1 MNKKV
6 SIIAFVIMII
16 ILTICIT
23 CVGYALG
30 IILMDNLFGIILIDN
45 LFGIILMDNLFGNIG
60 YSMSWAIIVAAII
73 NCVAAFGIYRASCE
87 LKDII
92 NK

>member
-6 SIIAFVIMII
+6 SIIAFVVMII
-16 ILTICIT
+16 ILTTCIT

-30 IILMDNLFGIILIDN
+30 IILIDN
-45 LFGIILMDNLFGNIG
+45 LSGNIR

-73 NCVAAFGIYRASCE
+73 NCVAAFGIYCASCE

-92 NK
+92 DK

>member
-6 SIIAFVIMII
+6 SIIAFVVMII
-16 ILTICIT
+16 ILTIYIT

-30 IILMDNLFGIILIDN
+30 IILMDNLS
-45 LFGIILMDNLFGNIG
+45 GNIR

-73 NCVAAFGIYRASCE
+73 NCVAAFGIYCASCE

-92 NK
+92 DK

>member
-30 IILMDNLFGIILIDN
+30 IILIDN
-45 LFGIILMDNLFGNIG
+45 LSGSIRYNMG
-60 YSMSWAIIVAAII
+60 WTVVVAVII
-73 NCVAAFGIYRASCE
+73 NCVAAFGIYCASCE
-87 LKDII
+87 LKDVID
-92 NK
+92 KD

>member
-6 SIIAFVIMII
+6 I
-16 ILTICIT
+16 IT

-30 IILMDNLFGIILIDN
+30 IILIDN
-45 LFGIILMDNLFGNIG
+45 LSGSIRYNMGWTLV
-60 YSMSWAIIVAAII
+60 VAVII
-73 NCVAAFGIYRASCE
+73 NCVAAFGIYCASCE

-92 NK
+92 DKD

>member
-6 SIIAFVIMII
+6 SIIAFVVMII
-16 ILTICIT
+16 ILTTCIT

-30 IILMDNLFGIILIDN
+30 VILVDNLSGSIR
-45 LFGIILMDNLFGNIG
+45 

-73 NCVAAFGIYRASCE
+73 NCVAAFGIYCASCK

-92 NK
+92 DK

>member
-6 SIIAFVIMII
+6 SIIAFVVMII
-16 ILTICIT
+16 ILTTCIT
-23 CVGYALG
+23 CVGYAVG
-30 IILMDNLFGIILIDN
+30 IILVDNLSGSIR
-45 LFGIILMDNLFGNIG
+45 

-73 NCVAAFGIYRASCE
+73 NCVAAFGIYCASCE

-92 NK
+92 DK

>member
-6 SIIAFVIMII
+6 SIIAFVVMII
-16 ILTICIT
+16 ILTTCIT

-30 IILMDNLFGIILIDN
+30 VILVDNLS
-45 LFGIILMDNLFGNIG
+45 GNIR

-73 NCVAAFGIYRASCE
+73 NCVAAFGIYCASCE

-92 NK
+92 DK

>member
-23 CVGYALG
+23 CIGYALG
-30 IILMDNLFGIILIDN
+30 IILTDNLS
-45 LFGIILMDNLFGNIG
+45 GNIR
-60 YSMSWAIIVAAII
+60 YSMSWTIFAAII
-73 NCVAAFGIYRASCE
+73 NCVATFGIYCASCE

-92 NK
+92 DK

>member
-30 IILMDNLFGIILIDN
+30 IILIDN
-45 LFGIILMDNLFGNIG
+45 LSGNIR

-73 NCVAAFGIYRASCE
+73 NCVAAFGIYCASCE
-87 LKDII
+87 LKDVID
-92 NK
+92 KD

>member
-6 SIIAFVIMII
+6 SIIAFVAMII

-30 IILMDNLFGIILIDN
+30 IILIDN
-45 LFGIILMDNLFGNIG
+45 LSGNIR

-73 NCVAAFGIYRASCE
+73 NCVAAFGIYCASCE

-92 NK
+92 DK

>member
-6 SIIAFVIMII
+6 SIIAFVVMII
-16 ILTICIT
+16 ILTTCIA

-30 IILMDNLFGIILIDN
+30 VILVDNLSGSIR
-45 LFGIILMDNLFGNIG
+45 

-73 NCVAAFGIYRASCE
+73 NCVAAFGIYCASCE

-92 NK
+92 DK

>member
-6 SIIAFVIMII
+6 SIIAFVVMII
-16 ILTICIT
+16 ILTTCIT

-30 IILMDNLFGIILIDN
+30 VILVDNLSGIIR
-45 LFGIILMDNLFGNIG
+45 

-73 NCVAAFGIYRASCE
+73 NCVAAFGIYCASCE

-92 NK
+92 DK

>member
-6 SIIAFVIMII
+6 SIITFVVMII
-16 ILTICIT
+16 ILTTYIT
-23 CVGYALG
+23 CVGYALAV
-30 IILMDNLFGIILIDN
+30 ILVNNLFGSIR
-45 LFGIILMDNLFGNIG
+45 

-73 NCVAAFGIYRASCE
+73 NCVAAVGIYCVSCE

-92 NK
+92 DK

>member
-6 SIIAFVIMII
+6 SIIAFVVMII

-30 IILMDNLFGIILIDN
+30 IILIDN
-45 LFGIILMDNLFGNIG
+45 LSGNIR
-60 YSMSWAIIVAAII
+60 YSMSWAIIVAVII
-73 NCVAAFGIYRASCE
+73 NCVAAFGIYCASRE

-92 NK
+92 DK

>member
-1 MNKKV
+1 
-6 SIIAFVIMII
+6 MII

-30 IILMDNLFGIILIDN
+30 IILIDN
-45 LFGIILMDNLFGNIG
+45 LSGNIR

-73 NCVAAFGIYRASCE
+73 NYVAAFGIHCASCE

-92 NK
+92 DK

>member
-6 SIIAFVIMII
+6 SIIAFVVMII
-16 ILTICIT
+16 ILTTCIT

-30 IILMDNLFGIILIDN
+30 VILIDN
-45 LFGIILMDNLFGNIG
+45 LSGNIR

-73 NCVAAFGIYRASCE
+73 NCVAAFGIYCASCE

-92 NK
+92 DK

>member
-30 IILMDNLFGIILIDN
+30 IILIDN
-45 LFGIILMDNLFGNIG
+45 LSGNIR

-73 NCVAAFGIYRASCE
+73 NCVAAFGIYCASCE

-92 NK
+92 DK

>member
-30 IILMDNLFGIILIDN
+30 VILVDNLSGSIR
-45 LFGIILMDNLFGNIG
+45 

-73 NCVAAFGIYRASCE
+73 NCVAAFGIYCASCK

>member
-6 SIIAFVIMII
+6 SIIAFVAMI

-30 IILMDNLFGIILIDN
+30 IILIDN
-45 LFGIILMDNLFGNIG
+45 LSGSIRYN
-60 YSMSWAIIVAAII
+60 MSWTLVVAVII
-73 NCVAAFGIYRASCE
+73 NCVAAFGIYCASCE

-92 NK
+92 DKD

>member
-23 CVGYALG
+23 YVGYALG
-30 IILMDNLFGIILIDN
+30 IILIDN
-45 LFGIILMDNLFGNIG
+45 LSGNIR

-73 NCVAAFGIYRASCE
+73 NCVAAFGIYCASCE

-92 NK
+92 DK

>member
-6 SIIAFVIMII
+6 SIIAFVVMII
-16 ILTICIT
+16 ILTTCIT
-23 CVGYALG
+23 CVGYTLG
-30 IILMDNLFGIILIDN
+30 VILVDNLSGSIR
-45 LFGIILMDNLFGNIG
+45 

-73 NCVAAFGIYRASCE
+73 NCVAAFGIYCASCE

-92 NK
+92 DK

>member
-30 IILMDNLFGIILIDN
+30 IILIDN
-45 LFGIILMDNLFGNIG
+45 LYGNIR

-73 NCVAAFGIYRASCE
+73 NCVAAFGIYCASCE

-92 NK
+92 DK

>member
-6 SIIAFVIMII
+6 SIVAFVVMII
-16 ILTICIT
+16 ILTTCIT

-30 IILMDNLFGIILIDN
+30 VILVDNLSGSIR
-45 LFGIILMDNLFGNIG
+45 

-73 NCVAAFGIYRASCE
+73 NCVAAFGIYCASCE

-92 NK
+92 DK

>member
-16 ILTICIT
+16 ILTMCIT

-30 IILMDNLFGIILIDN
+30 IILIDN
-45 LFGIILMDNLFGNIG
+45 LSGNIR

-73 NCVAAFGIYRASCE
+73 NCVAAFRIYCASCE

-92 NK
+92 DK

>member
-1 MNKKV
+1 
-6 SIIAFVIMII
+6 MII

-30 IILMDNLFGIILIDN
+30 IILIDN
-45 LFGIILMDNLFGNIG
+45 LSGNIR

-73 NCVAAFGIYRASCE
+73 NCVAAFGIYCASCE

-92 NK
+92 DK

>member
-30 IILMDNLFGIILIDN
+30 IILIDN
-45 LFGIILMDNLFGNIG
+45 LSGNIR

-73 NCVAAFGIYRASCE
+73 NCVAAFGIYCASCE

>member
-6 SIIAFVIMII
+6 SIIAFVVMII
-16 ILTICIT
+16 ILTTCIT

-30 IILMDNLFGIILIDN
+30 VILIDN
-45 LFGIILMDNLFGNIG
+45 LSGNIR

-73 NCVAAFGIYRASCE
+73 NCVAAFGIYCASCE
-87 LKDII
+87 LKDVID
-92 NK
+92 KD

>member
-6 SIIAFVIMII
+6 SIVAFVVMII

-23 CVGYALG
+23 YVGYALG
-30 IILMDNLFGIILIDN
+30 IVLIDN
-45 LFGIILMDNLFGNIG
+45 LFGSIRYNMG
-60 YSMSWAIIVAAII
+60 WAIIVAAII
-73 NCVAAFGIYRASCE
+73 NCVAAFGIYCASCE

-92 NK
+92 DK

>member
-6 SIIAFVIMII
+6 SIIAFVVMII
-16 ILTICIT
+16 ILTTCIT

-30 IILMDNLFGIILIDN
+30 VILVDNLSGSIR
-45 LFGIILMDNLFGNIG
+45 

-73 NCVAAFGIYRASCE
+73 NCVATFGIYCASCE

-92 NK
+92 DK

>member
-6 SIIAFVIMII
+6 SIIAFVVMII

-30 IILMDNLFGIILIDN
+30 IVLMDNLS
-45 LFGIILMDNLFGNIG
+45 GNIRYNMG
-60 YSMSWAIIVAAII
+60 WTVIIAAI
-73 NCVAAFGIYRASCE
+73 NCVAAFGIYCASCE
-87 LKDII
+87 LKDVIDK
-92 NK
+92 N

>member
-6 SIIAFVIMII
+6 SIIAFVVMII
-16 ILTICIT
+16 ILTIYIT

-30 IILMDNLFGIILIDN
+30 IILIDN
-45 LFGIILMDNLFGNIG
+45 LSGNIR

-73 NCVAAFGIYRASCE
+73 NCVAAFGIYCASCE

-92 NK
+92 DK

>member
-6 SIIAFVIMII
+6 SIIAFVVMII
-16 ILTICIT
+16 ILTTCIT

-30 IILMDNLFGIILIDN
+30 VILVDNLSGSIR
-45 LFGIILMDNLFGNIG
+45 

-73 NCVAAFGIYRASCE
+73 NCAAAFGIYCASCE

-92 NK
+92 DK

>member
-6 SIIAFVIMII
+6 SIIAFVVMII
-16 ILTICIT
+16 ILTTCIT
-23 CVGYALG
+23 CVGYALDV
-30 IILMDNLFGIILIDN
+30 ILVDNLSGSIR
-45 LFGIILMDNLFGNIG
+45 

-73 NCVAAFGIYRASCE
+73 KCVAAFGIYCASCE

-92 NK
+92 DK

>member
-6 SIIAFVIMII
+6 SIIAFVAMII
-16 ILTICIT
+16 ILTTCIT

-30 IILMDNLFGIILIDN
+30 VILVDNLS
-45 LFGIILMDNLFGNIG
+45 GNIR

-73 NCVAAFGIYRASCE
+73 NCVAAFGIYCASCE

-92 NK
+92 DK

>member
-6 SIIAFVIMII
+6 SIIAFVVMII
-16 ILTICIT
+16 ILTTCIT

-30 IILMDNLFGIILIDN
+30 VILVDNLSGSIR
-45 LFGIILMDNLFGNIG
+45 

-73 NCVAAFGIYRASCE
+73 NCVAAFGIYCASCE
-87 LKDII
+87 LKDVID
-92 NK
+92 KD

>member
-30 IILMDNLFGIILIDN
+30 IILIDN
-45 LFGIILMDNLFGNIG
+45 LSGNIR

-73 NCVAAFGIYRASCE
+73 NCVTAFGIYCASCK

-92 NK
+92 DK

>member
-6 SIIAFVIMII
+6 SIIAFVVMII

-30 IILMDNLFGIILIDN
+30 IILMDNLS
-45 LFGIILMDNLFGNIG
+45 GNIR

-73 NCVAAFGIYRASCE
+73 NCVAAFGIYCASCE

-92 NK
+92 DK